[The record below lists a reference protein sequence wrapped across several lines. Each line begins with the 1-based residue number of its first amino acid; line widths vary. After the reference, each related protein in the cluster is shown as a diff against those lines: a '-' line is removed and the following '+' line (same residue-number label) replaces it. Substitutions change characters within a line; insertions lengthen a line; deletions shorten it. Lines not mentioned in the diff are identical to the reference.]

1 MMHRRSLAAL
11 VAGAALLLTSCA
23 AAADAG
29 GSAAPPGAA
38 LAALTPEAPTGEVIA
53 QGTVLDD
60 GSSVELCLGA
70 VAESAPPQCSGIPL
84 SGWSW
89 AGLDDAASMGDA
101 TWGTY
106 AVYGTYD
113 GDAFTVTRTPV
124 PLALFDPVAA
134 PDPTEGKPGT
144 ATAAD
149 VASMQDA
156 IPDAIGDAYLASSE
170 QDGWVFVDVVWDDG
184 TWQEAADQDFGAGKV
199 IVRSA
204 IREIS

>member
-1 MMHRRSLAAL
+1 MHRRSLAAL
-11 VAGAALLLTSCA
+11 VAGTALVLTSCA

-38 LAALTPEAPTGEVIA
+38 LAALTPEAPTGAVIA

-60 GSSVELCLGA
+60 GSSVQLCLGA

-89 AGLDDAASMGDA
+89 AGLDDAATAGGA

-106 AVYGTYD
+106 AVSGTYD
-113 GDAFTVTRTPV
+113 GDTFTVTRTPV

-149 VASMQDA
+149 AAVIQDA
-156 IPDAIGDAYLASSE
+156 VPDAIGDAFLASSQ